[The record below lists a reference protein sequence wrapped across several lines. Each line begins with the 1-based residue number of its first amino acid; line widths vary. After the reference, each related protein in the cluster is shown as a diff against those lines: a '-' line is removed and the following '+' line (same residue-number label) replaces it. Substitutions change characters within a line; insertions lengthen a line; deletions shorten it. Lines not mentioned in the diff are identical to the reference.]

1 MLLRS
6 SLTLAFAAVI
16 ANAASVHYEIQPT
29 GNSRLVLTV
38 EKTGLM
44 SGKKHLFLFERY
56 VGTLSYDAA
65 SPERSRV
72 DLSIEAASAVC
83 KDTWVSEKDRNKIQE
98 VALRDMLAAETYPKL
113 LFSSASVTR
122 KGANSFDVQGM
133 LTIRGIAKPATVSVV
148 VHSLDERISSVAGQA
163 IVRLKDYG
171 LKPPSAVLG
180 AIGTKN
186 EMTVEF
192 LLAPGVSPGSAER
205 KPSEVKTP

>member
-1 MLLRS
+1 
-6 SLTLAFAAVI
+6 
-16 ANAASVHYEIQPT
+16 
-29 GNSRLVLTV
+29 
-38 EKTGLM
+38 
-44 SGKKHLFLFERY
+44 
-56 VGTLSYDAA
+56 
-65 SPERSRV
+65 
-72 DLSIEAASAVC
+72 
-83 KDTWVSEKDRNKIQE
+83 
-98 VALRDMLAAETYPKL
+98 MLAAETYPKL